1 MSETRLESQPEVES
15 APAAAQPKG
24 PLSAPRALPPVSFNE
39 PADQPQDGGEVTA
52 STPPDDTLLDTDCE
66 VITIGH
72 ARFYLRYADWLPPLA
87 EDEFN
92 GLTESIREHGIQQP
106 VVLYRLLNNHF
117 DVIDGLHRL
126 KVAQALGFDLMQIP
140 LNILDQATNVKEQKA
155 LAWSLNADR
164 RHLTKEQRQARALE
178 LRKEG
183 LSYRAIGE
191 QLGTSQMTARSDV
204 QEATVKNFTVDLPER
219 VVGKDGKS
227 RPAVAPPPTKSEV
240 DIAREFIID
249 ALRRKYSPLA
259 RGQLYRD
266 ASRIAGAS
274 GIKRKAFDAAL
285 DAMLEAGSVREHIN
299 PHGAREY
306 HFADIVDRLDVV
318 SLSLEFKTRI
328 LDLLSTEPRGYPELR
343 MALDIETTDA
353 PRMAAL
359 RRTLDLLLEE
369 ELIRKSAG
377 RYYLAESEAPGVASQ
392 GDPDA
397 TPAPVDDELA
407 RFLRASVPFVIS
419 AIRAGKHRT
428 REELNRMLEIER
440 ASAQPRKTM
449 VDFLTTYYIPGPLP
463 SESDGET
470 PAAATVA
477 DELRARFDQDAF
489 TLAGHTDDGA
499 RHRGI
504 EIARKLVAAG
514 IWNGRDWIEF
524 DAYALHDKLFGV
536 NPVAPE
542 DLVEDEDYWFVG
554 RPAEQGDEPAA
565 AEEIEPDGESPD
577 VIALSNDLAGRILD
591 VLAAGA
597 ISYPMLRYALQLDA
611 SDPAQISGLRR
622 ALDMLFGEQRIRK
635 AGDRYML
642 AGAEGD
648 EFPWPADTRG
658 LQPYD
663 TYHRF
668 AVAARAIVNYLPG
681 IRAGQDVD
689 WDDVDDQQRAQAR
702 ELLDE
707 LVAVAADL
715 PILLSEISQKL
726 GAA

>member
-1 MSETRLESQPEVES
+1 MNKTQSESQSEVES
-15 APAAAQPKG
+15 AGTEQLAGTRPKG
-24 PLSAPRALPPVSFNE
+24 PFTAPRALPPASFNE
-39 PADQPQDGGEVTA
+39 PPTQDGGETTA
-52 STPPDDTLLDTDCE
+52 SAPPDDILLDPDCE
-66 VITIGH
+66 VIAIGH
-72 ARFYLRYADWLPPLA
+72 AKFYLRYADWLPPLA
-87 EDEFN
+87 DDEFD
-92 GLTESIREHGIQQP
+92 GLTASIREHGIQQP
-106 VVLYRLLNNHF
+106 VVVYRLLNNHF

-126 KVAQALGFDLMQIP
+126 KVAQALGFDLAQIP
-140 LNILDQATNVKEQKA
+140 LNILDQATSVKEQKA

-183 LSYRAIGE
+183 LSYRAIAE
-191 QLGTSQMTARSDV
+191 ELGVDKETVRSDV
-204 QEATVKNFTVDLPER
+204 KAAGVENSTPETVT
-219 VVGKDGKS
+219 GQDGKAY
-227 RPAVAPPPTKSEV
+227 PAVAPPPTKSDI

-299 PHGAREY
+299 SHGAREY

-318 SLSLEFKTRI
+318 ALSLEFKTRI
-328 LDLLSTEPRGYPELR
+328 LDLLSAEPRGYSELR
-343 MALDIETTDA
+343 LALDVKKTDA

-359 RRTLDLLLEE
+359 RRTLDLLSEE
-369 ELIRKSAG
+369 ELIREAGG
-377 RYYLAESEAPGVASQ
+377 RYHLTESETPDTASQ
-392 GDPDA
+392 DDADA

-407 RFLRASVPFVIS
+407 RFLRASVPYVIS

-428 REELNRMLEIER
+428 RAELNRMLALER

-449 VDFLTTYYIPGPLP
+449 IDFLTTYYIPGPVP
-463 SESDGET
+463 SESDGES

-477 DELRARFDQDAF
+477 DELRAHFDQDAF

-536 NPVAPE
+536 NPVGVE

-554 RPAEQGDEPAA
+554 KPAGEPAA
-565 AEEIEPDGESPD
+565 AEESEPDGEPPD
-577 VIALSNDLAGRILD
+577 VIALSNDLKGRILD

-622 ALDMLFGEQRIRK
+622 ALDMLFGEQHIRK

-648 EFPWPADTRG
+648 EWPWPADTRG

-668 AVAARAIVNYLPG
+668 AVAARAIANYLPG
-681 IRAGQDVD
+681 IRAGQEVA
-689 WDDVDDQQRAQAR
+689 WDDANDQQRREAR

-707 LVAVAADL
+707 LAAVATDL